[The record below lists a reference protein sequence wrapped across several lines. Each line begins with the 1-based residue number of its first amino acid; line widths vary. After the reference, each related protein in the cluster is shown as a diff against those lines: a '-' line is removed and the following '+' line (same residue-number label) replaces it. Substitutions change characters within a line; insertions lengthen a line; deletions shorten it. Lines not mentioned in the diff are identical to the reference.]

1 MLVELQNL
9 SKRFGGVQALR
20 DVSLKLE
27 SGEVHA
33 LCGENGAGKST
44 LIKILCGIVRP
55 DTGAVV
61 VDGSPL
67 PPGMVRASEKAGIAV
82 IHQES
87 AAFPDLDAVDNL
99 FIGRELRT
107 RFGSLDRREM
117 ERRTRSLLARLGEDF
132 DPRVPLSRRTVAQR
146 QMVALARALSQ
157 DCRLLI
163 MDEPTAALSR
173 RETET
178 LFRIVRQLRTDG
190 VGILYVSHRMEEIYL
205 LADRISVLRDGR
217 HVGTETPEALPR
229 PQLIQRMVGRE
240 VTERDRPPSSH
251 TPGAQVLRVHGLGGH
266 GFQNISFEVHAGEI
280 VGLAGLVGAGR
291 SEVARAIFGV
301 DPLASGTVEIGGNP
315 LRSGDVPSAIRA
327 GIALVPEDRQHEG
340 LVLPMA
346 IGENLTLAVL
356 RSLGSGPF
364 LNDAREDAV
373 ARRFI
378 GDLGI
383 KTPGPELPV
392 NALSGGNQQKVVL
405 GKWLATEPR
414 LLILDEPTKGVDVGA
429 KAEVY
434 RLIRNLAAQGLGVLL
449 ISSDLPEILQLADR
463 ILVMSE
469 GRLRG
474 ELSGGTA
481 TQEAVLELALPD
493 AQEVRR
499 E

>member
-1 MLVELQNL
+1 
-9 SKRFGGVQALR
+9 
-20 DVSLKLE
+20 
-27 SGEVHA
+27 
-33 LCGENGAGKST
+33 
-44 LIKILCGIVRP
+44 
-55 DTGAVV
+55 
-61 VDGSPL
+61 
-67 PPGMVRASEKAGIAV
+67 
-82 IHQES
+82 
-87 AAFPDLDAVDNL
+87 
-99 FIGRELRT
+99 
-107 RFGSLDRREM
+107 
-117 ERRTRSLLARLGEDF
+117 
-132 DPRVPLSRRTVAQR
+132 
-146 QMVALARALSQ
+146 
-157 DCRLLI
+157 
-163 MDEPTAALSR
+163 
-173 RETET
+173 
-178 LFRIVRQLRTDG
+178 
-190 VGILYVSHRMEEIYL
+190 
-205 LADRISVLRDGR
+205 
-217 HVGTETPEALPR
+217 
-229 PQLIQRMVGRE
+229 
-240 VTERDRPPSSH
+240 
-251 TPGAQVLRVHGLGGH
+251 VLRVHGLGGH

-315 LRSGDVPSAIRA
+315 LRTGDVPSAIRA